1 MIVFSEAEAYPATSI
16 NGRELRALT
25 EAARLYGC
33 RVYHIPADFSVC
45 ETAENALAYVQ
56 HYDPPVFGIWIGYI
70 PSVERYTAIYEAALA
85 KGVRLVN
92 TPDEYQTAMEFDR
105 FYPLLGEL
113 TPESIV
119 VQRAG
124 DVAAAGERI
133 GYPVFVKGAVKSN
146 KEQGWSACVAQD
158 ADELRAH
165 TEQLLAREQRS
176 RGRVIVR
183 RLVRL
188 RQSGVAPG
196 GFPLGREYRAFVY
209 RGQVL
214 IYGYYWDEAADP
226 FLLTIE
232 DQQQLGELAS
242 RAAQRVGTPFI
253 AVDLGQQEDGTW
265 IVIEVGDGQFSG
277 LSHVPVLEL
286 WSRLTDAIQHTGRQ
300 SVVNQEYEDHERD

>member
-1 MIVFSEAEAYPATSI
+1 MLIVFSEAEAYPATSI

-25 EAARLYGC
+25 EAARIYGC

-45 ETAENALAYVQ
+45 ETAENALAYMQ
-56 HYDPPVFGIWIGYI
+56 HYDPPIVGVWIGYI

-92 TPDEYQTAMEFDR
+92 TPAEYQTAMEFDR

-119 VQRAG
+119 ALHAE
-124 DVAAAGERI
+124 DAVAAGTRI

-158 ADELRAH
+158 AIELRALAD
-165 TEQLLAREQRS
+165 QLLPREQRS

-183 RLVRL
+183 RLVHL
-188 RQSGVAPG
+188 RQSGASPG
-196 GFPLGREYRAFVY
+196 GFLLGREYRAFVY
-209 RGQVL
+209 RGQMLV
-214 IYGYYWDEAADP
+214 YGYYWDEDIDTFP
-226 FLLTIE
+226 LTVE
-232 DQQQLGELAS
+232 DQQQISDLAC
-242 RAAQRVGTPFI
+242 RAARRVGTPFV
-253 AVDLGQQEDGTW
+253 AVDLAQQEDGAW

-286 WSRLTDAIQHTGRQ
+286 WSRLSDAVGGT
-300 SVVNQEYEDHERD
+300 SALLP